1 MKHNACP
8 QYFVKA
14 VTCGMSDVCYIFI
27 LLVTFV
33 LIFTQI
39 SVAFQ
44 LNVWFMSDLHI
55 HVIKETGYIVTCM
68 WVSLWRVGKD
78 TGYVLGRNWCSQP
91 QMLQFISWEFM
102 VQTFIL
108 NEEYT
113 HYGMPRRHSTTNVNS
128 ATHVTTWISTVWK
141 SESWCSAA
149 TYLFNSSHRFVNWD
163 VQWLQLASKDA
174 HHYNWL
180 CV

>member
-1 MKHNACP
+1 MLQVNISSAIPAHTVRSVLVCHIWQTHTFLTKVWGAVMKHNACP
-8 QYFVKA
+8 QCFVKA
-14 VTCGMSDVCYIFI
+14 VTCGMSEVCYIFV

-44 LNVWFMSDLHI
+44 LNVWFMSGLHI

-68 WVSLWRVGKD
+68 WMSLWRVGKD

-91 QMLQFISWEFM
+91 QMLQFRSWEFM

-108 NEEYT
+108 INEFKIKF
-113 HYGMPRRHSTTNVNS
+113 RWLVNR
-128 ATHVTTWISTVWK
+128 
-141 SESWCSAA
+141 
-149 TYLFNSSHRFVNWD
+149 L
-163 VQWLQLASKDA
+163 SK
-174 HHYNWL
+174 
-180 CV
+180 